1 MENVKKTSSEIQSY
15 NLLEELPNLQGAKIL
30 PIDLTSEYWTPEKE
44 GETKLCFFQ
53 DIKSSSYT
61 DEQTGETIE
70 LPCII
75 FLEQKENGELKT
87 FRNGSKRLVASLQSA
102 MNSGKIV
109 AGTPLRIEYL
119 GKQKNSTNAF
129 KSDIW
134 SVKPLIIQD
143 DEAKEKEL
151 DKLFSEKE
159 TLIPSDDF
167 EHIKRI
173 IENKEITSYDKT
185 LKFLR
190 NL

>member
-15 NLLEELPNLQGAKIL
+15 DLLEELPNLQGAKIL

-75 FLEQKENGELKT
+75 FLEQKETGELKT

-159 TLIPSDDF
+159 TLIPADDF

>member
-15 NLLEELPNLQGAKIL
+15 DLLEELPNLQSAKIL

-75 FLEQKENGELKT
+75 FLEQKETGELKT

-159 TLIPSDDF
+159 TLIPADDF